1 MTCRRP
7 RLVVWAVAPLAL
19 LVACSTPSV
28 DPSPTPASTAGTVAV
43 TPTGP
48 TSPTA
53 STPST
58 TDPAPQPGEREVLA
72 LVAKYYR
79 VDEQIAK
86 SKRVPLDK
94 YYLVAAGDY
103 AQSLLQNA
111 QQRRARGYRA
121 VGNFRVGR
129 PEILHLDT
137 QRSKADPPAATVR
150 TCVDVRDVNLVDKRG
165 KSVVSPNRADAYIER
180 LTLRKK
186 SAGWRVVKAT
196 NRGTTRCT
204 A

>member
-1 MTCRRP
+1 MTCRRA

-48 TSPTA
+48 TSPTP
-53 STPST
+53 STPSS

-79 VDEQIAK
+79 VDEQIVK

-94 YYLVAAGDY
+94 YYLVAAGAY
-103 AQSLLQNA
+103 AQTLLQNA
-111 QQRRARGYRA
+111 QSERSKGHRVRGAVKLGPTQVLSLVPADSVRPRRAK
-121 VGNFRVGR
+121 V
-129 PEILHLDT
+129 
-137 QRSKADPPAATVR
+137 S
-150 TCVDVRDVNLVDKRG
+150 TCVDVRKVNVVDRDG
-165 KSVVSPNRADAYIER
+165 KSVVQSGRADFYVET
-180 LTLRKK
+180 LTVVRKK
-186 SAGWRVVKAT
+186 VGLRVIDASDKVAS
-196 NRGTTRCT
+196 RCED
-204 A
+204 